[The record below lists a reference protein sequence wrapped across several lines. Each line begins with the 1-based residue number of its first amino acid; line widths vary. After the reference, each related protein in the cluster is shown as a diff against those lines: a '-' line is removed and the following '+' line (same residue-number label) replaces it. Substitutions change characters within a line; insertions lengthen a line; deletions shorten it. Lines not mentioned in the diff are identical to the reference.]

1 MTERATHP
9 AMKHPERIPIGNRIA
24 PWRFILFGI
33 LLCAAIPAAAALMDW
48 RHAVLAGFDAAA
60 IGFLLSI
67 VSLFRVD
74 AQAMRTQAQNNDA
87 NRFGLLLITATIS
100 LVVLVTIASV
110 MLDRAA
116 PDTAAI
122 VLIIGTLL
130 IAWIFANTV
139 FALHYGHLFYL
150 PHGKKD
156 QGGLDFPGTIEP
168 DYSDFLYFSFTL
180 GMTFQTSDV
189 TVSGRHMR
197 RIMLLQSI
205 AAFIFNIGILAF
217 TINALGS

>member
-1 MTERATHP
+1 MAKRSSP
-9 AMKHPERIPIGNRIA
+9 SIGNRIA
-24 PWRFILFGI
+24 PWRFILFAVA
-33 LLCAAIPAAAALMDW
+33 LCLAIPLAISVMDW

-60 IGFLLSI
+60 IAFLLSI
-67 VSLFRVD
+67 IPLLGID
-74 AQAMRTQAQNNDA
+74 APAMRINAQNNDT

-110 MLDRAA
+110 TLDRAA
-116 PDTAAI
+116 PDTGAI

-130 IAWIFANTV
+130 IAWLFANTV

-150 PHGKKD
+150 SQGKKD

-168 DYSDFLYFSFTL
+168 DYPDFLYFSFTL

-197 RIMLLQSI
+197 RIVLLQSM

>member
-1 MTERATHP
+1 MAKP
-9 AMKHPERIPIGNRIA
+9 ASSGIGNRIA

-33 LLCAAIPAAAALMDW
+33 LLCAAVPAAASLMDW
-48 RHAVLAGFDAAA
+48 RHAILTGFDLAA
-60 IGFLLSI
+60 IAFLLS
-67 VSLFRVD
+67 VFPLLGVD
-74 AQAMRTQAQNNDA
+74 AQAMRTNAQNNDA

-110 MLDRAA
+110 MLDRRA
-116 PDTAAI
+116 PDTPAI

-130 IAWIFANTV
+130 VAWLFANTV

-150 PHGKKD
+150 PQGRKD
-156 QGGLDFPGTIEP
+156 QGGLDFPATIEP

-189 TVSGRHMR
+189 SIGGRHMR
-197 RIMLLQSI
+197 RIVLLQSI